1 MFLKAMLKK
10 IAQVLV
16 TAAITAPLV
25 FLLVRV
31 SGNHAIQHPVFA
43 FCLNM
48 FVMVWVVVIV
58 GVWQLH
64 LSLGARYYH
73 IRDCEKSGHI
83 YERLGIRLLKKLLR
97 RGPLSILNPELR
109 LSEGRSALSKLDQ
122 KMRGAETGHVVV
134 FVTMLT
140 ITAYPLLQGWWKA
153 TAWWLLFN
161 VLINIYPVMLQRYN
175 RARLELLVDR
185 LERSRTNREKPSVAK

>member
-1 MFLKAMLKK
+1 MKK
-10 IAQVLV
+10 IPQVV
-16 TAAITAPLV
+16 VSAAITAPLV

-31 SGNHAIQHPVFA
+31 SGSPAIHNPFFA
-43 FCLNM
+43 FCLNL
-48 FVMVWVVVIV
+48 FVMVWVVVNA
-58 GVWQLH
+58 GVWRLH
-64 LSLGARYYH
+64 LSLGPRYYH
-73 IRDCEKSGHI
+73 IRAFEKNGRI
-83 YERLGIRLLKKLLR
+83 YKSLGIRLLKKLLR

-122 KMRGAETGHVVV
+122 KMRDAETGHVVV
-134 FVTMLT
+134 FATMLT
-140 ITAYPLLQGWWKA
+140 ITAYPVLQGWWKA

-185 LERSRTNREKPSVAK
+185 LERSRTNRQKPSVAK